1 MINDL
6 EIKKNRTVQASWL
19 AIANLL
25 SLSAGMFISA
35 ILSRFMTVTEYGTY
49 RQVFYVYSTLLIIFS
64 MGIPKA
70 YSYFLPRV
78 PVEEGRDVVRKLSL
92 LFLTFSSIFSI
103 ILFSGARTI
112 AELLNN
118 PLLTNNLK
126 YFAITPMLLMPVMG
140 VENILTVYGMSRFV
154 VIYIMISRIAMIA
167 CTVLP
172 VVALNTGTSGALIGF
187 VVSSLVSCLVG
198 LKLSSVPFRN
208 VLSKKTDLTV
218 KNIFRSTDL

>member
-1 MINDL
+1 M
-6 EIKKNRTVQASWL
+6 EIKKNRAVQASWL

-25 SLSAGMFISA
+25 SLSTGMFISA
-35 ILSRFMTVTEYGTY
+35 VLSRFMTVTEYGTY

-78 PVEEGRDVVRKLSL
+78 PVEEGKDVVRKLSL

-103 ILFSGARTI
+103 ILFFGARTI

-154 VIYIMISRIAMIA
+154 VIYIIISRI
-167 CTVLP
+167 
-172 VVALNTGTSGALIGF
+172 
-187 VVSSLVSCLVG
+187 
-198 LKLSSVPFRN
+198 
-208 VLSKKTDLTV
+208 
-218 KNIFRSTDL
+218 